1 MLPDPHPRRDP
12 AEDPS
17 GQAPQPPPDAGQAD
31 APGRRREDRGED
43 FELPEGFDNE
53 ETVVLVTRSKDG
65 DSDALNDLFARYH
78 AIMVELARQRIG
90 GRLRLK
96 EDPQDLAQ
104 TTFREAARD
113 FRRYEYRGPGSMLRW
128 LVQIL
133 QNKIRDKAEYYS
145 AGKRDASL
153 ETALDAPIDRSTDF
167 ESGPEPQ
174 SPDLSVTRVVQRDE
188 RFQMLREALAE
199 LTPEH
204 RQAITLVFFEGLSL
218 REAGARMG
226 GRSEDALRMLLRRA
240 ERKLGD
246 LIKRNHG
253 EI

>member
-1 MLPDPHPRRDP
+1 MEREPDPQ
-12 AEDPS
+12 
-17 GQAPQPPPDAGQAD
+17 GAGQEPEPVPAVPPGP
-31 APGRRREDRGED
+31 APARRREDRGED

-65 DSDALNDLFARYH
+65 DTDALNDLFARYH
-78 AIMVELARQRIG
+78 AIMVEVARQRIG

-145 AGKRDASL
+145 ASKRDASL
-153 ETALDAPIDRSTDF
+153 ETALDAPIDRSSDF

-218 REAGARMG
+218 RDAGVRMG

-240 ERKLGD
+240 ERKLAEV
-246 LIKRNHG
+246 IKRNHG